1 MNFDI
6 NKIIE
11 IAKSAGDAIMRI
23 YQTDSFE
30 VEMKSD
36 NSPLTRADKASHE
49 IIAKSLS
56 KLYPDIPI
64 LSEEGKSIP
73 FEARKNWD
81 NFWLVDPLDGTKE
94 FIKKNGEFTVNIAL
108 IKNAVPIAGVIYVPA
123 QEVMYYGVV
132 GKGAYKKIG
141 EQAPVA
147 ISVSQNLEA
156 GFIAVKSRSHSS
168 EDEERFFANYKIID
182 TISVGSSLKFCMVAE
197 GKAQIYYRNGPTWE
211 WDTGAGHA
219 IVSASG
225 GKVSGIGQD
234 LNYNKES
241 LLNSSFLVTAE
252 K

>member
-49 IIAKSLS
+49 VIAKGLS
-56 KLYPDIPI
+56 NLYPDIPI

-73 FEARKNWD
+73 FETRKNWGH
-81 NFWLVDPLDGTKE
+81 FWLVDPLDGTKE
-94 FIKKNGEFTVNIAL
+94 FIKKNGEFTVNIAF

-141 EQAPVA
+141 EQAPDE
-147 ISVSQNLEA
+147 ITVSQNLEA
-156 GFIAVKSRSHSS
+156 GLIAVKSRSHSS
-168 EDEERFFANYKIID
+168 EDEEKFFANYNIID

-225 GKVSGIGQD
+225 GKVSGIGQE

-241 LLNSSFLVTAE
+241 LLNSSFLVTA

>member
-11 IAKSAGDAIMRI
+11 IAKSAGDAIMGI

-49 IIAKSLS
+49 VIAKGLS

-73 FEARKNWD
+73 YDTRKNWSH
-81 NFWLVDPLDGTKE
+81 FWLVDPLDGTKE

-108 IKNAVPIAGVIYVPA
+108 IKNAAPIAGVIYVPA
-123 QEVMYYGVV
+123 QELMYYGVV
-132 GKGAYKKIG
+132 GKGAYKKRG
-141 EQAPVA
+141 EQTPVE
-147 ISVSQNLEA
+147 ISVSKNLDA
-156 GFIAVKSRSHSS
+156 GLIAVKSRSHSS
-168 EDEERFFANYKIID
+168 EDEEKFFANYNIID

-219 IVSASG
+219 IILASG
-225 GKVSGIGQD
+225 GNVSGIGQG

-241 LLNSSFLVTAE
+241 LLNGSFLVTAE
-252 K
+252 

>member
-11 IAKSAGDAIMRI
+11 IAKNAGDAIMSI

-36 NSPLTRADKASHE
+36 NSPLTRADKASHAV
-49 IIAKSLS
+49 IAKGLS

-73 FEARKNWD
+73 FETRKNWSH
-81 NFWLVDPLDGTKE
+81 FWLVDPLDGTKE
-94 FIKKNGEFTVNIAL
+94 FIKKNGEFTVNIAF

-141 EQAPVA
+141 EQAPVE
-147 ISVSQNLEA
+147 ITVSQNLEE
-156 GFIAVKSRSHSS
+156 GLIAVKSRSHSS
-168 EDEERFFANYKIID
+168 EDEEKFFANYNIID

-252 K
+252 

>member
-11 IAKSAGDAIMRI
+11 IAKNAGDGIMSI

-36 NSPLTRADKASHE
+36 NSPLTRADKASHSV
-49 IIAKSLS
+49 IAKGLS

-73 FEARKNWD
+73 FETRKNWSH
-81 NFWLVDPLDGTKE
+81 FWLVDPLDGTKE
-94 FIKKNGEFTVNIAL
+94 FIKKNDEFTVNIAF

-141 EQAPVA
+141 EQAPVE
-147 ISVSQNLEA
+147 ITVSQNLEE
-156 GFIAVKSRSHSS
+156 GLIAVKSRSHSS
-168 EDEERFFANYKIID
+168 EDEEKFFANYNIID

-252 K
+252 